1 MKQKQLEEQIK
12 KDLAKLGTKYR
23 AMGNEQ
29 ELFFMA
35 FTAETFLLSMIKNV
49 PAAQSLIIF
58 VNILNN
64 TLQNLLK
71 TYAPNID
78 NNK

>member
-1 MKQKQLEEQIK
+1 MMKQKQLEEQIK

-49 PAAQSLIIF
+49 PAAQSLI
-58 VNILNN
+58 LMHR
-64 TLQNLLK
+64 TL
-71 TYAPNID
+71 TIT
-78 NNK
+78 NKVLH